1 MNINFRKIID
11 NILVFNFF
19 IVIIFAIYFLFAV
32 IMQLNGVFIYIYYF
46 NKFWNPL
53 IVPLITILIIGTL
66 INGINSWLK
75 NKLHSQEEDI

>member
-32 IMQLNGVFIYIYYF
+32 IMQLNGVFIFLNYF
-46 NKFWNPL
+46 NKFWNPV
-53 IVPLITILIIGTL
+53 IVPLITILIIGAL
-66 INGINSWLK
+66 INGISSWLQ